1 LRPSLI
7 SFVLSDPLK
16 FMGGTCRP
24 IFFIPS
30 LFSPA
35 EHPGEAIPHG
45 SKSEPASDDQAGKYR
60 QFPPDFARIVRM
72 GEVMLYHAA

>member
-1 LRPSLI
+1 MNFFPAEN
-7 SFVLSDPLK
+7 PLK
-16 FMGGTCRP
+16 FMGGTGSVP
-24 IFFIPS
+24 SHFFSYLS

-35 EHPGEAIPHG
+35 EHPGEAIPDR

-60 QFPPDFARIVRM
+60 QCPPDFARIVRM